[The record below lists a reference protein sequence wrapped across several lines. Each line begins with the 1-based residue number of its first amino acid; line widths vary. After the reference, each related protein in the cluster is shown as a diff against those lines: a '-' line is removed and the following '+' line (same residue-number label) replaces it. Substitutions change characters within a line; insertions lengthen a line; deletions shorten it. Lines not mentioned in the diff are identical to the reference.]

1 MRSMGL
7 ILFLFAASALVGS
20 SAASAHHGFTHYD
33 MKKTITL
40 TGVITAF
47 EWSNPH
53 CLVYVDVMGDDNQVQ
68 HWTLEMASTFA
79 MSRRGWNKD
88 TIKRGDQ
95 AVIETHPAE
104 NGAPVGISASPS
116 FALKFVV
123 NGKEMP
129 PR

>member
-1 MRSMGL
+1 MRSKVLVMLVLAAGAL
-7 ILFLFAASALVGS
+7 GWASAT
-20 SAASAHHGFTHYD
+20 SAHHGFTHYD
-33 MKKTITL
+33 MKKTVTL

-53 CLVYVDVMGDDNQVQ
+53 CLVYVDVMDDNNQVQ

-88 TIKRGDQ
+88 TVKRGDH
-95 AVIETHPAE
+95 AIVETHPAE

-116 FALKFVV
+116 FVLKFVV

-129 PR
+129 SR

>member
-1 MRSMGL
+1 MRSKVL
-7 ILFLFAASALVGS
+7 ILLVLAAVALGWASAT
-20 SAASAHHGFTHYD
+20 SAHHGFTHYD

-53 CLVYVDVMGDDNQVQ
+53 CLVYVDVMDNDNQVQ

-79 MSRRGWNKD
+79 MSRRGWSKD
-88 TIKRGDQ
+88 TIKRGDH
-95 AVIETHPAE
+95 AIVETHPAE

-129 PR
+129 AR

>member
-1 MRSMGL
+1 MRREVQ
-7 ILFLFAASALVGS
+7 ILFVLAAGALGWASAT
-20 SAASAHHGFTHYD
+20 SAHHGFTHYD

-53 CLVYVDVMGDDNQVQ
+53 CLVYVDVMGDDNQVR

-95 AVIETHPAE
+95 AIIETHPAE

-116 FALKFVV
+116 FALKFVI
-123 NGKEMP
+123 NGKETP
-129 PR
+129 SR